1 MYGDRCTSEYIE
13 AFVILAMWLGQTFR
27 MVLCV
32 VHMLIVKTRRNTLP
46 GKSFTP
52 TFFGKVSCPATIV
65 GPSTEKEG
73 L

>member
-1 MYGDRCTSEYIE
+1 
-13 AFVILAMWLGQTFR
+13 MWLGQTFG

-32 VHMLIVKTRRNTLP
+32 VYVLTVGTRRNTLP

-52 TFFGKVSCPATIV
+52 TGFGKVSCLAIIV

>member
-1 MYGDRCTSEYIE
+1 MTDALPSSLKV
-13 AFVILAMWLGQTFR
+13 FVILAMWLGQTFR

-32 VHMLIVKTRRNTLP
+32 VHVLNVGTRRNTLP

-52 TFFGKVSCPATIV
+52 TCFGKVSCLAIIV
-65 GPSTEKEG
+65 RPSTEKEG

>member
-1 MYGDRCTSEYIE
+1 VIDAFPISLKV
-13 AFVILAMWLGQTFR
+13 FVILAMWLEQIFG

-32 VHMLIVKTRRNTLP
+32 VHMLTVGTRRNTLP

-52 TFFGKVSCPATIV
+52 TCFGKVSCLAIII
-65 GPSTEKEG
+65 GPSKEKEG